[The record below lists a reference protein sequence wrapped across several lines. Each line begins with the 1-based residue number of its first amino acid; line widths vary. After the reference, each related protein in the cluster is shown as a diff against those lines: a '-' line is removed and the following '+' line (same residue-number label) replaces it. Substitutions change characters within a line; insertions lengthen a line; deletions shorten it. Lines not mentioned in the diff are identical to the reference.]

1 MSDPAETKSD
11 PAPPAPRGEKV
22 SRPKRW
28 RRRVLIAIGL
38 IALFAMAARGALN
51 LLLPSVLRKVAA
63 GYGLTCDYERVEVS
77 LLSGDAGLWH
87 LNFRP
92 KTGGEPV
99 FGFDYVRGNISL
111 WSLLRGKLDV
121 WRMEADGVNVL
132 LERTADGRVPL
143 LETLLANS
151 APPPVPSTTSPAD
164 RTIDLTPPLKI
175 DAFRLSHLKARLIDR
190 SVTPA
195 YDGTVTMDVRVSD
208 VQSLARPITF
218 AVDLWSDPALDLLR
232 IEGQGRAVRGT
243 VDADVKML
251 MRGLKPAELAAYLEP
266 MGLRPAGGELSAEGA
281 GKLHLQPAT
290 APSGALS
297 GSLAL
302 RDAAIW
308 NDATE
313 VSACDKIDIAAD
325 AIDLSGA
332 TIASILIDGVRV
344 SANVSKQHA
353 LGFAGIELAPH
364 PTTLPAA
371 RPAAPADS
379 QDFSASLAKYPVTI
393 KQLAV
398 KNVRA
403 TLDDSSMGAPNEFR
417 FDVKDFVAND
427 IVTDPTRHDALIDI
441 NGTMRAPGL
450 ADALDVKAQI
460 APFADRRTM
469 RLTFNASGIE
479 PSALQPY
486 FDIAGIKSE
495 LRDGSFAAE
504 LTGELITQPDGRTTV
519 DAQVTKLRFANGLSS
534 LLEMSDVQLRGAGF
548 DSASGMIRA
557 DSIDIA
563 GPSMSAR
570 RDASG
575 QISLLGLR
583 TTPAFVQKLQT
594 TAPPST
600 APTTRPQAIV
610 LPRLQIGRFTWKDF
624 RLQIQDEMVSPPAT
638 ITIADAG
645 VELKNLLIDSTAA
658 PEKAAPGSLRMWLSA
673 PGLIQ
678 TAAVQGTLTPQ
689 PAGLSAD
696 LQFATSGI
704 TAAAIKPYLLPLG
717 IEPQLSDGQASGT
730 LKFNLAQEGN
740 GIAGA
745 LALSE
750 FGYLDGPEELAK
762 VDLLQVSDLSLH
774 PEGLSVGSVQIDRP
788 LAMISRDAQGML
800 IAGGVKLIPTTRPA
814 AAAAAPSTQPT
825 SAPAEPFMMTLH
837 QLRLNDA
844 QVQWSDQFIPG
855 GAALAANVSAQLD
868 GLTIG
873 GDGAAAPF
881 QARLTIPGAV
891 GQIDLFGAVMTSP
904 NTQGIEA
911 HATGRGIQAGPLAAY
926 LPPGVKLTL
935 RDGRFD
941 ANIGASISPQP
952 QGGISAALFAQDVTL
967 ADNAA
972 PADPPLLSLGRF
984 SVKASRVDPENAIA
998 IDEVVLDALETD
1010 VHLEQGGATR
1020 LLGVALAAAA
1030 PSAAPAARP
1039 AAPTTIPTGD
1049 ASSAD
1054 VATLVAASRKPPP
1067 LFTLDKLDLNVK
1079 RLSLHND
1086 AMPGAAPLTLSGI
1099 NVKNAARI
1107 EVGGEDAANRPPVVV
1122 QVSGAIDPIVG
1133 RFNVALKSVPLAPES
1148 SLSIDIAASGIR
1160 GDGLTKLVPPLK
1172 GMIDGTGMTDGQ
1184 FKTHLE
1190 MTGKFARRGPAE
1202 FDLTKPFDLELTL
1215 NGTEFRSAPDS
1226 PVLAG
1231 LESLHAEAVHVD
1243 PKSGGVRIK
1252 SLELTKPVG
1261 NAWRDKD
1268 GVHALGWTFKLPNP
1282 ATQPATTQPVLV
1294 KASPPP
1300 PGNAPPP
1307 AEMRIDKLLI
1317 SGLDLRIEDRAV
1329 EPPMVVPLNGLD
1341 VEVRNLSNLALYED
1355 RPIRFSAMVT
1365 SGKAP
1370 LASIQR
1376 GATAGATDD
1385 RELFSQITASGKLSL
1400 YPRPTGYAKA
1410 AVNGF
1415 EMVAL
1420 RGLAHEQEVSVGK
1433 GIFDGSFDLRFPGDG
1448 TIRTRS
1454 RLAVTDLEVTE
1465 PAGGPLQRAL
1475 QLPGTLDVVIK
1486 ALQDPDDSITIP
1498 LNIDVKNGQVT
1509 GGAIAGAAVGAIG
1522 SIVATAIASAPLK
1535 VAGGVTDML
1544 PFGKKDKAPLE
1555 PVELAFAPGV
1565 THLSD
1570 AGRQSLDR
1578 IVALLQ
1584 KDKNVALQLRHELGS
1599 GDVSRAEARA
1609 NPDLQECQNLAYR
1622 LRSRKLSLLAARAQ
1636 LGGQVRGVI
1645 ASGLPAAASQA
1656 AVAQLRSVDRD
1667 IAETEAALDKV
1678 YELMRPGAER
1688 QASRRTRAASLELAQ
1703 DRLDLVKAYLLS
1715 AGVPN
1720 AADRVIAA
1728 NATFTQPESPD
1739 QSGKI
1744 VITIVAKKQQ

>member
-1 MSDPAETKSD
+1 MSDPAETTSD
-11 PAPPAPRGEKV
+11 PAPPAPRKEKV

-28 RRRVLIAIGL
+28 RRRILIAIGVV
-38 IALFAMAARGALN
+38 ALFAMAARGALN

-63 GYGLTCDYERVEVS
+63 GYDLTCDYERVEVS
-77 LLSGDAGLWH
+77 LLSGDAALWH

-92 KTGGEPV
+92 KSGGEPV
-99 FGFDYVRGNISL
+99 LDFDYVRGNISL
-111 WSLLRGKLDV
+111 LSLLRGKLDV

-132 LERTADGRVPL
+132 LERTTDRRVPL
-143 LETLLANS
+143 LERLLAGS
-151 APPPVPSTTSPAD
+151 APPPVPVATSPAD
-164 RTIDLTPPLKI
+164 RAIDLTPPLKI

-195 YDGTVTMDVRVSD
+195 YDGTITMDVRVSD

-266 MGLRPAGGELSAEGA
+266 LGLRPAGGELSAEGA

-302 RDAAIW
+302 RNGAIW

-313 VSACDKIDIAAD
+313 VSACDKIDISAD
-325 AIDLSGA
+325 AINLNGA
-332 TIASILIDGVRV
+332 TIGAIVIDGVRV
-344 SANVSKQHA
+344 NASMSKQRA

-371 RPAAPADS
+371 RPAAPAAS
-379 QDFSASLAKYPVTI
+379 QDFSATLAKYPVTI

-403 TLDDSSMGAPNEFR
+403 TLDDASIGAPNEFR
-417 FDVKDFVAND
+417 FELKDFIATD

-450 ADALDVKAQI
+450 ADAMDVKAQI
-460 APFADRRTM
+460 APFADRRTL

-479 PSALQPY
+479 PSALEPY
-486 FDIAGIKSE
+486 LDTAGIKSE

-504 LTGELITQPDGRTTV
+504 LTGELITQPDGRLAA

-548 DSASGMIRA
+548 DPASGMIRA

-583 TTPAFVQKLQT
+583 TTPALVRKLQA
-594 TAPPST
+594 TAPPAT

-624 RLQIQDEMVSPPAT
+624 KLQIQDEMVSPPAA

-658 PEKAAPGSLRMWLSA
+658 PEKTAPGSLRMWLSA

-678 TAAVQGTLTPQ
+678 KAAVQGTLTPL

-704 TAAAIKPYLLPLG
+704 TAATIRPYLLPLG
-717 IEPQLSDGQASGT
+717 IDPQLNDGQVSGN
-730 LKFNLAQEGN
+730 LKFQLAQEGN
-740 GIAGA
+740 GIGGA
-745 LALSE
+745 LTLSE

-774 PEGLSVGSVQIDRP
+774 PEGLSIGSVQIDRP
-788 LAMISRDAQGML
+788 LAMISRDPQGML
-800 IAGGVKLIPTTRPA
+800 IAGGVKLIPATRPTV
-814 AAAAAPSTQPT
+814 AAAAPSTQAT
-825 SAPAEPFMMTLH
+825 TAPAEPFLMTLD
-837 QLRLNDA
+837 QVRLNDA

-911 HATGRGIQAGPLAAY
+911 HATGRGIRAGPLAAY

-941 ANIGASISPQP
+941 ANVGASISPHP
-952 QGGISAALFAQDVTL
+952 QGGIAATIFAQDVTL

-984 SVKASRVDPENAIA
+984 SVKASRVDPRNAIA
-998 IDEVVLDALETD
+998 IDEVVLNALETD
-1010 VHLEQGGATR
+1010 VHLEKGGAAR

-1030 PSAAPAARP
+1030 PSAAPATRP
-1039 AAPTTIPTGD
+1039 TAPTTIPTGD

-1054 VATLVAASRKPPP
+1054 VATLVAASRQPPP

-1099 NVKNAARI
+1099 VVKNAGRI

-1133 RFNVALKSVPLAPES
+1133 RFNVAIKSVPLAPES

-1160 GDGLTKLVPPLK
+1160 GDGLTKLAPPLK
-1172 GMIDGTGMTDGQ
+1172 GMIDGAGMTDGQ

-1202 FDLTKPFDLELTL
+1202 FDLSKPFDLEATL
-1215 NGTEFRSAPDS
+1215 SGTEFRSAPDS

-1243 PKSGGVRIK
+1243 PQSGGVRIK
-1252 SLELTKPVG
+1252 SLELTKPIG
-1261 NAWRDKD
+1261 NAWRDRE
-1268 GVHALGWTFKLPNP
+1268 GVHALGWTFKIPNP

-1294 KASPPP
+1294 EASPPP
-1300 PGNAPPP
+1300 AANVSPP

-1341 VEVRNLSNLALYED
+1341 VEVRNLSNLALYQD
-1355 RPIRFSAMVT
+1355 RPIRFSALVT

-1370 LASIQR
+1370 LASVKK
-1376 GATAGATDD
+1376 GATQHDFD
-1385 RELFSQITASGKLSL
+1385 ERELFSQITASGSLSL
-1400 YPRPTGYAKA
+1400 YPQYRGYAKV
-1410 AVNGF
+1410 AVSGF
-1415 EMVAL
+1415 EMVSL
-1420 RGLAHEQEVSVGK
+1420 RGLARESQVTMGK
-1433 GIFDGSFDLRFPGDG
+1433 GIFDGTFDFRFPGNGNID
-1448 TIRTRS
+1448 TRS
-1454 RLAVTDLEVTE
+1454 RLVVTDLQLSE
-1465 PAGGPLQRAL
+1465 PPGGPLQKIFKLSA
-1475 QLPGTLDVVIK
+1475 PLDVAIK
-1486 ALQDPDDSITIP
+1486 ALQDPDDSITVPIAVQ
-1498 LNIDVKNGQVT
+1498 VKNGQIS
-1509 GGAIAGAAVGAIG
+1509 GILPAAAGAFGAV
-1522 SIVATAIASAPLK
+1522 VATAIASAPIKL
-1535 VAGGVTDML
+1535 AAPVTDLL
-1544 PFGKKDKAPLE
+1544 PFAKKGEPPLA
-1555 PVELAFAPGV
+1555 PVELPFAPGAAG
-1565 THLSD
+1565 LSD
-1570 AGRQSLDR
+1570 AERHSLDQL
-1578 IVALLQ
+1578 IALLQ
-1584 KDKNVALQLRHELGS
+1584 KDKNVTLQLRHELGG

-1609 NPDLQECQNLAYR
+1609 NPDLQECQYLAYQ
-1622 LRSRKLSLLAARAQ
+1622 LHARKLALLTERAQ
-1636 LGGQVRGVI
+1636 LAGQVRGVI
-1645 ASGLPAAASQA
+1645 ASGLPGSASQA
-1656 AVAQLRSVDRD
+1656 AIAQLRAVDREL
-1667 IAETEAALDKV
+1667 AETEDALDKV
-1678 YELMRPGAER
+1678 YELMRPGAQR
-1688 QASRRTRAASLELAQ
+1688 QASRRTRAASIELAQ
-1703 DRLDLVKAYLLS
+1703 DRLDLVKAYLS
-1715 AGVPN
+1715 AGIPN
-1720 AADRVIAA
+1720 ITDRINAA
-1728 NATFTQPESPD
+1728 NATFTQPDSAD
-1739 QSGKI
+1739 QPGKI
-1744 VITIVAKKQQ
+1744 IITIIAKKQQ